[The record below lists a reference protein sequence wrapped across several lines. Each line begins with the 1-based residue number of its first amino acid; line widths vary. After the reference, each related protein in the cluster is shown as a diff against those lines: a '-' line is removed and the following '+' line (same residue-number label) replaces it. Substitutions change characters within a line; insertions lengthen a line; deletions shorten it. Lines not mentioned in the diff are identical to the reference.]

1 MPKHL
6 GGRGRK
12 APYETTHVRVPMPI
26 KAEVQQLIDAFYSEE
41 TVEPVKTLTGLDDAI
56 DTARSLLKQKKSAR
70 VSIINLL
77 TSIYGQNVEL

>member
-1 MPKHL
+1 
-6 GGRGRK
+6 
-12 APYETTHVRVPMPI
+12 
-26 KAEVQQLIDAFYSEE
+26 LIDAFYSEE